1 MAFHYTNSLREV
13 IADICD
19 SLEEFR
25 HIDLDQVLV
34 VFKSARQASVHGVYA
49 DCLPLRFEGG
59 SEETVRNGRRYR
71 SQKAYRNGKEV
82 LYVVA
87 VMLPRFHDSQDYE
100 DKLAT
105 LVHELYHISPRFNG
119 DLRRFRGKNFA
130 HGESRESYHEAMR
143 GLTDRYLAVSPKAES
158 FDFLREPFPSLFER
172 HGGIM
177 GDRIQKPRL
186 YVVPG
191 TEPLP
196 PRAGPPEL
204 EDPPRFPRLR
214 ATRAPAAALSPVAAP
229 PPVAPGAVPPW
240 LEELVRRVP
249 PSMLAQV
256 LAEGGLPV
264 PPAALTPAF
273 GAVHSHDGP
282 GAAQEP
288 RTPGPVA
295 ASPGPPAGLARPGG
309 PTPPLPVVPAP
320 DRAARG
326 SSAGNIGLPP
336 PMADR
341 PAPQSP
347 GRRPSAPPPGRT
359 AAPPVHP
366 HLPGLDSTLPAPAP
380 PPSNKKKQ
388 QPGHGKGRKR

>member
-1 MAFHYTNSLREV
+1 MAFHYTYALREV
-13 IADICD
+13 IADVCD
-19 SLEEFR
+19 SLEEFQ
-25 HIDLDQVLV
+25 HIDLDRVLV
-34 VFKSARQASVHGVYA
+34 VFKSARQASTHGVYA

-71 SQKAYRNGKEV
+71 SQKAYRNGKEA

-105 LVHELYHISPRFNG
+105 IVHELYHISPRFNG

-186 YVVPG
+186 YLVPG

-196 PRAGPPEL
+196 PRTGPPEL

-214 ATRAPAAALSPVAAP
+214 APRAPVASPLPVVAP
-229 PPVAPGAVPPW
+229 PPGVPGAVPPW
-240 LEELVRRVP
+240 LDELARRVP
-249 PSMLAQV
+249 PSRLAQV
-256 LAEGGLPV
+256 LAAGGLPV

-273 GAVHSHDGP
+273 GAVHSHDGH

-288 RTPGPVA
+288 GTPGPVA
-295 ASPGPPAGLARPGG
+295 PSLRPQSAPERPGA
-309 PTPPLPVVPAP
+309 PTGLPPVVPTP

-326 SSAGNIGLPP
+326 ASGGGIALPP
-336 PMADR
+336 RMPDR

-347 GRRPSAPPPGRT
+347 RKRPAAPPPGRAT
-359 AAPPVHP
+359 AHPGHP
-366 HLPGLDSTLPAPAP
+366 HLPGLDSAPPTPAP

-388 QPGHGKGRKR
+388 HPGKGKGRKR